1 MTAKSMRKMTELAV
15 IPRTK
20 AVGAGANRKYQAH
33 VAPAEVLS
41 GRALKQRLAECG
53 FDGNVIKAGQ
63 ALEAIEGFVVE
74 ELAAGRRLDFGL
86 ISFYPKLSGGLSAV
100 DADPAAD
107 GLSVEGAVRALPA
120 LRDAIRKRVTG
131 VNAVSKSSI
140 RIFNVFDAETEK
152 FDRIRVGRPVH
163 VVGHDIEVSPD
174 RADEGYHLEKRD
186 GRWKHKPKF
195 IASADVLT
203 SEAGS
208 ADIVFRM
215 PITPGKYT
223 LVITT
228 RSGAS
233 VDHEI
238 KRIGHPVTVVEG

>member
-1 MTAKSMRKMTELAV
+1 MTDKSTRRMTELAV
-15 IPRTK
+15 VPRTR
-20 AVGAGANRKYQAH
+20 AAGAGANRKYQAH
-33 VAPAEVLS
+33 VTPTEVLS

-63 ALEAIEGFVVE
+63 ALEAIEGFVLE

-100 DADPAAD
+100 DADPVAD

-120 LRDAIRKRVTG
+120 LRDALRKRVMG
-131 VNAVSKSSI
+131 VNSVGKSPI
-140 RIFNVFDAETEK
+140 RIFNVFDASTEK
-152 FDRIRVGRPVH
+152 FDRIRVGCPVH
-163 VVGHDIEVSPD
+163 VVGRDIDVSSD

-195 IASADVLT
+195 IAAAEVLA
-203 SEAGS
+203 SDSGS
-208 ADIVFRM
+208 ADIVFRT

-223 LVITT
+223 LVVTT

-238 KRIGHPVTVVEG
+238 KRIGHPVTVESV